1 MTFLDIEFPAGV
13 QFGSAGGPGW
23 STVVHESASGHEWR
37 NANDAQARHRLSPI
51 KGFLTGAQAA
61 ELKSFVLATHGSL
74 LSFPVTDWADYTTNA
89 DGITAPTALDQVL
102 GVGDG
107 TNARFQ
113 LVKAYRP
120 ASPGE
125 YVRTLTLPVLASIAV
140 AVNGTPTAAWT
151 VSATGLLTLTTP
163 PTAGAIVTAGCQF
176 RMPGRFTKAV
186 DDGLQLQAIGHDRY
200 NAVSL
205 GIVEVK
211 DEVEYPDRVPPG
223 GQRNWGP
230 LTSDVSV
237 AFLDG
242 VLQYFQA
249 NAAVNL
255 FLPPATYHPG
265 GQDVFVF
272 FNDALA
278 TNVAQVRDD
287 SGNAVGG
294 TIAAGAARQI
304 GLAWSGSTYRWVA
317 Y

>member
-1 MTFLDIEFPAGV
+1 MTFLDLQFPDGV
-13 QFGSAGGPGW
+13 QFGSAGGPGFA
-23 STVVHESASGHEWR
+23 TVVHESASGHEWR
-37 NANDAQARHRLSPI
+37 AAGDAQARHKLVPI
-51 KGFLTGAQAA
+51 KALLTTAQAA

-74 LSFPVTDWADYTTNA
+74 LSFPATDWSDYTTSA

-113 LVKAYRP
+113 LVKTYRP
-120 ASPGE
+120 AAPGE
-125 YVRTLTLPVLASIAV
+125 YVRTLTLPVLASILV

-151 VSATGLLTLTTP
+151 VSGTGLLTLTTP

-176 RMPGRFTKAV
+176 RIPARFTKAV
-186 DDGLQLQAIGHDRY
+186 DDGLQLQAVGHDRWSAV
-200 NAVSL
+200 NVSL
-205 GIVEVK
+205 VEVK

-223 GQRNWGP
+223 GARNWGP

-237 AFLDG
+237 AFHDG

-265 GQDVFVF
+265 GQDVFTF
-272 FNDALA
+272 FNDGLA
-278 TNVAQVRDD
+278 TNVGQVRDD
-287 SGNAVGG
+287 AGNVVGG

-304 GLAWSGSTYRWVA
+304 GLARSGSSYVWVP